1 MSNFRFSPNDKQNG
15 KVVYNAGIVN
25 GIVALAVEEV
35 EGTTLVSGKK
45 RGISLFLEKD
55 GIYADVSVIVKYG
68 YNVPELAYRIQQSV
82 KQNVETM
89 TRYRVAKVDVH
100 IQDVV
105 FPAPEPAS
113 AEGTEE
119 ENEADDSDSG
129 EALREKSLPF
139 RRGFSAFTEKKY
151 K

>member
-89 TRYRVAKVDVH
+89 TRYTVKKVDVH

-105 FPAPEPAS
+105 FDELPVKAEPKSADAAENAAP
-113 AEGTEE
+113 TEE
-119 ENEADDSDSG
+119 RAAQN
-129 EALREKSLPF
+129 
-139 RRGFSAFTEKKY
+139 
-151 K
+151 